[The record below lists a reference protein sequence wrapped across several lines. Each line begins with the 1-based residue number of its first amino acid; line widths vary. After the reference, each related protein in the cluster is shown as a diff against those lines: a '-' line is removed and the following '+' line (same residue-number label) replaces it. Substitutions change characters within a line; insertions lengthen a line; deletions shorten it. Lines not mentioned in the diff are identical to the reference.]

1 MRFRGNRG
9 IIIHIF
15 DREMYAA
22 GRTTHFTSP
31 RAPRIALILQ
41 AFIVFWD
48 MTSLSFQALIQE
60 AVAHHRQGAL
70 GPAEAIYLQILQVD
84 PLNIAALQLL
94 GALRAQQGRHREAID
109 LLKSAL
115 ELDPTNIGAL
125 INQSAALRS
134 AGRLEEALEH
144 CSRALALQP
153 ALVEAWFNR
162 GAMLAELKRPA
173 EALDCFDRTLQLHPG
188 HVQALRARGLALLD
202 LDRAGEALTCFD
214 SVLLAQPGNPTVLA
228 SRGVALA
235 RLQQFQ
241 AALRCYDQA
250 LVGMPQDA
258 GLHFNRAVALVELA
272 RFPEALESYD
282 RTLALQPEFGEA
294 WYRRG
299 ALQVAL
305 GRHQAA
311 LDSMERALAIQPRF
325 AAALIVRAWLH
336 WQGGRLAEALAS
348 YDRALEIQKSDI
360 AWNGRGAVLRMFRR
374 IDEALASFDE
384 AIALNPQNAL
394 ALSNRADLLWR
405 DKHLLEPATADLE
418 RVIAA
423 DPDHP
428 YALGE
433 LLHLR
438 MYGAD
443 WREFPQTLAQIEAG
457 LREGRKVIRPFVY
470 QAIAEKPSQALRCS
484 SLYATDQYPA
494 QRRQPHAPNTR
505 DKNRIGYRSGEFGEQ
520 ATAHLMAGLYECHDR
535 ERFEVVAIDNGKSDD
550 SAMRNRLEKAFD
562 RFVPIAGL
570 PDDAAARKIR
580 AEEIDILV
588 NLNGYFG
595 AHRMGVFARR
605 PAPIQVNY
613 LGFPGTLGAPYMDY
627 IIADRVVIPE
637 QDRSFYTE
645 KVVYLPGCYQVNDS
659 RRAIG
664 AARVART
671 NHGLPENGFVFC
683 NFNQSYKLLPAMFA
697 AWMRILKATPGSV
710 LWLLDSQAPFPQNLR
725 QAAEQHGVQGE
736 RLVFAPFQPLAQH
749 LARLQHA
756 DLFVD
761 TLPYNAHTTAS
772 DSLWS
777 GVPLLTC
784 RGTTFPGR
792 VAASLLQAVGLQE
805 LIVENLPDYEAR
817 AISLAGDPI
826 AIQALKA
833 KLAADRSQCALFDT
847 DGFRRRIE
855 QAYLRMWQI
864 RQAGGTPEH
873 FSDA

>member
-1 MRFRGNRG
+1 
-9 IIIHIF
+9 
-15 DREMYAA
+15 
-22 GRTTHFTSP
+22 
-31 RAPRIALILQ
+31 
-41 AFIVFWD
+41 

-60 AVAHHRQGAL
+60 AVAQHRQGAL

-84 PLNIAALQLL
+84 PLNTPALQLL
-94 GALRAQQGRHREAID
+94 GALRAQQGRHHEAIE
-109 LLKSAL
+109 LLNTAL
-115 ELDPTNIGAL
+115 KLDPQNIGAL

-134 AGRLEEALEH
+134 VGRLEEALEH
-144 CSRALALQP
+144 CSRALSLQP

-173 EALDCFDRTLQLHPG
+173 EALDCFDRALQLHPG
-188 HVQALRARGLALLD
+188 HVQALHARGLALLD
-202 LDRAGEALTCFD
+202 LGRAGDALACFD
-214 SVLLAQPGNPTVLA
+214 GVLRAQPGNTSLLA

-235 RLQQFQ
+235 RLGRFQ
-241 AALRCYDQA
+241 DALHSYDSA
-250 LVGMPQDA
+250 LPGLSQDA
-258 GLHFNRAVALVELA
+258 GLHFNRANALTELA
-272 RFPEALESYD
+272 RVPEALESYE
-282 RTLALQPEFGEA
+282 RALALQPEFGEA

-299 ALQVAL
+299 ALQAAL
-305 GRHQAA
+305 GQHPAA
-311 LDSMERALAIQPRF
+311 LNSIERALSIQPRF
-325 AAALIVRAWLH
+325 APALIQHAWLL
-336 WQGGRLAEALAS
+336 WQEGRLAEALAS
-348 YDRALEIQKSDI
+348 YDRALEIKKSDI
-360 AWNGRGAVLRMFRR
+360 AWNGRGAALRLFGR
-374 IDEALASFDE
+374 IDEALASFDA
-384 AIALNPQNAL
+384 AIALNPQNAV

-405 DKHLLEPATADLE
+405 DKNLLEPAIADLQ

-443 WREFPQTLAQIEAG
+443 WRDFPQQVAQIEAG
-457 LREGRKVIRPFVY
+457 LREGRKVARPFVY
-470 QAIAEKPSQALRCS
+470 QAIAELPELAQRCS
-484 SLYATDQYPA
+484 SLYAADQYPA
-494 QRRQPHAPNTR
+494 QIAPPHAPRGR
-505 DKNRIGYRSGEFGEQ
+505 DKIRIGYVSGEFGEQ
-520 ATAHLMAGLYECHDR
+520 ATAHLMAGLYECHNR
-535 ERFEVVAIDNGKSDD
+535 GRFEVVAIDNGKSDN
-550 SAMRNRLEKAFD
+550 SAMRKRLENAFD
-562 RFVPIAGL
+562 HFVPIAGL

-613 LGFPGTLGAPYMDY
+613 LGFPATLGAPYIDY
-627 IIADRVVIPE
+627 IIADRTVLPE
-637 QDRSFYTE
+637 EEQPFYAE

-664 AARVART
+664 AVTGSRSD
-671 NHGLPENGFVFC
+671 HGLPQKGFVFC
-683 NFNQSYKLLPAMFA
+683 NFNQSYKLLPVLFA
-697 AWMRILKATPGSV
+697 AWMRILKRAPGSV

-725 QAAEQHGVQGE
+725 RAAQQQGVAGE

-749 LARLQHA
+749 LARLQQA
-756 DLFVD
+756 DLFLD

-792 VAASLLQAVGLQE
+792 VAASLLQAAGLQD
-805 LIVENLPDYEAR
+805 LIVENLPDYEDR
-817 AISLAGDPI
+817 AISLAGEPG
-826 AIQALKA
+826 AMQALKA
-833 KLAADRSQCALFDT
+833 RLAANRSQSPLFDT
-847 DGFRRRIE
+847 DGFCRRIE

-864 RQAGGTPEH
+864 RQAGGAPEH
-873 FSDA
+873 FSVA

>member
-1 MRFRGNRG
+1 
-9 IIIHIF
+9 
-15 DREMYAA
+15 
-22 GRTTHFTSP
+22 
-31 RAPRIALILQ
+31 
-41 AFIVFWD
+41 

-70 GPAEAIYLQILQVD
+70 GPAEAIYLQILHVD
-84 PLNIAALQLL
+84 PLNTAALQLL

-144 CSRALALQP
+144 CSKALSLQP

-173 EALDCFDRTLQLHPG
+173 EALDCFDRALQLHPG

-202 LDRAGEALTCFD
+202 LDRAGDALTCFD

-241 AALRCYDQA
+241 AALRNYDQA

-258 GLHFNRAVALVELA
+258 GLHFNRAIALVELA

-282 RTLALQPEFGEA
+282 RALALQPELGEA

-299 ALQVAL
+299 ALQANL
-305 GRHQAA
+305 GQNQAA
-311 LDSMERALAIQPRF
+311 LASIERALAMQPRS
-325 AAALIVRAWLH
+325 AAALTLHAWLL

-348 YDRALEIQKSDI
+348 YDRALEIEKSDV

-405 DKHLLEPATADLE
+405 DKQLLKSAIKDLE

-443 WREFPQTLAQIEAG
+443 WREFPQTVAQIEAG
-457 LREGRKVIRPFVY
+457 LREGRKVVRPFVY

-494 QRRQPHAPNTR
+494 QMATAQRGPSGR
-505 DKNRIGYRSGEFGEQ
+505 DKIRIGYVSGEFGEQ
-520 ATAHLMAGLYECHDR
+520 ATAHLMTGLYECHDR
-535 ERFEVVAIDNGKSDD
+535 ERFEIVAIDNGKSDD
-550 SAMRNRLEKAFD
+550 SAMRRRLEKAFD

-570 PDDAAARKIR
+570 PDDDAARKIR

-613 LGFPGTLGAPYMDY
+613 LGFPATLGAPYMDY
-627 IIADRVVIPE
+627 IIADRIVLPE

-645 KVVYLPGCYQVNDS
+645 KVAHLPGCYQVNDS

-664 AARVART
+664 TATGNRGD
-671 NHGLPENGFVFC
+671 HGLPEDGFVFC

-725 QAAEQHGVQGE
+725 QAAEQQGVQGE

-756 DLFVD
+756 DLFLD

-792 VAASLLQAVGLQE
+792 VAASLLQAAGLQE

-817 AISLAGDPI
+817 AISLAGDPM
-826 AIQALKA
+826 AMQALKA
-833 KLAADRSQCALFDT
+833 KLAVNRTQCALFDT

-864 RQAGGTPEH
+864 RQAGGAPEH
-873 FSDA
+873 FSVA

>member
-1 MRFRGNRG
+1 
-9 IIIHIF
+9 
-15 DREMYAA
+15 
-22 GRTTHFTSP
+22 
-31 RAPRIALILQ
+31 
-41 AFIVFWD
+41 

-60 AVAHHRQGAL
+60 AVAQHRQGAL

-84 PLNIAALQLL
+84 PLNTPALQLL
-94 GALRAQQGRHREAID
+94 GALRAQQGRHHEAIE
-109 LLKSAL
+109 LLNTAL
-115 ELDPTNIGAL
+115 KLDPQNIGAL

-134 AGRLEEALEH
+134 VGRLEEALEH
-144 CSRALALQP
+144 CSRALSLQP

-173 EALDCFDRTLQLHPG
+173 EALDCFDRALQLHPG

-202 LDRAGEALTCFD
+202 LGRAGDALACFD
-214 SVLLAQPGNPTVLA
+214 GVLRAQPGNASLLA

-235 RLQQFQ
+235 RLGRFQ
-241 AALRCYDQA
+241 DALRSYDSA
-250 LVGMPQDA
+250 LPGLPQDA
-258 GLHFNRAVALVELA
+258 GLHFNRANALTELA
-272 RFPEALESYD
+272 RVPEALESYD
-282 RTLALQPEFGEA
+282 RALALQPEFGEA

-299 ALQVAL
+299 ALQAAL
-305 GRHQAA
+305 GQHPAA
-311 LDSMERALAIQPRF
+311 LNSIERALSIQPRF
-325 AAALIVRAWLH
+325 APALIQHAWLL
-336 WQGGRLAEALAS
+336 WQEGRLAEALAS
-348 YDRALEIQKSDI
+348 YDRALEIEKSDI
-360 AWNGRGAVLRMFRR
+360 AWNGRGAALRLFGR
-374 IDEALASFDE
+374 IDEALASFDA
-384 AIALNPQNAL
+384 AIALNPQNAV

-405 DKHLLEPATADLE
+405 DKNLLEPAIADLE

-443 WREFPQTLAQIEAG
+443 WRDFPQQVAQIEAG
-457 LREGRKVIRPFVY
+457 LREGRKVARPFVY
-470 QAIAEKPSQALRCS
+470 QAIAEQPELAQRCS
-484 SLYATDQYPA
+484 SLYAADQYPA
-494 QRRQPHAPNTR
+494 QIAPPHAPRGR
-505 DKNRIGYRSGEFGEQ
+505 DKIRIGYVSGEFGEQ

-535 ERFEVVAIDNGKSDD
+535 GRFEVVAIDNGKSDN
-550 SAMRNRLEKAFD
+550 SVMRKRLENAFD
-562 RFVPIAGL
+562 HFVPIAGL

-580 AEEIDILV
+580 EEEIDILV

-613 LGFPGTLGAPYMDY
+613 LGFPATLGAPYIDY
-627 IIADRVVIPE
+627 IIADRTVLPE
-637 QDRSFYTE
+637 EEQPFYAE

-664 AARVART
+664 AATGSRSD
-671 NHGLPENGFVFC
+671 HGLPRNGFVFC
-683 NFNQSYKLLPAMFA
+683 NFNQSYKLLPVLFA
-697 AWMRILKATPGSV
+697 AWMRILKRAPGSV

-725 QAAEQHGVQGE
+725 RAAQQQGVAGE
-736 RLVFAPFQPLAQH
+736 RLVFAPFRPLAQH
-749 LARLQHA
+749 LARLQQA
-756 DLFVD
+756 DLFLD

-792 VAASLLQAVGLQE
+792 VAASLLQAAGLQD

-817 AISLAGDPI
+817 AIALAGEPAAI
-826 AIQALKA
+826 AALKA
-833 KLAADRSQCALFDT
+833 RLAANRSQSPLFDT
-847 DGFRRRIE
+847 DGFCRRIE

-864 RQAGGTPEH
+864 RQAGGAPEH
-873 FSDA
+873 FSVA